1 MARVIGMPS
10 GQVKAVPGDVH
21 AELRRHAA
29 NAGKSLREYLL
40 GRLVDEAGR
49 PSLDDLLAGAGQR
62 SGGQVT
68 FGFAREVIREDRDAR

>member
-1 MARVIGMPS
+1 MPS

-49 PSLDDLLAGAGQR
+49 PSLTTCSPGPVSAAE
-62 SGGQVT
+62 
-68 FGFAREVIREDRDAR
+68 AR